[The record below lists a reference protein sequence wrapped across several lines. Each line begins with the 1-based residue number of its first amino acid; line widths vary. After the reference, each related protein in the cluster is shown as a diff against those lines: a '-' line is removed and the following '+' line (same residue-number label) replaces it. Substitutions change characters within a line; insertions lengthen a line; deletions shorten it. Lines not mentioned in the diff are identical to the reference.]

1 MTIDITGDLTPE
13 PVVPRNVSNSEVT
26 TFLSCK
32 RQYNFAFIEN
42 LAPKNTSDPL
52 ARGSAFHNAMDVYW
66 KKRIEGKDHD
76 TAFNEALVEG
86 FAVLPEGW
94 SLEMLMHAQML
105 WTRFMM
111 FYNGF
116 PDWKPIGTE
125 IKLTVPMTPTLTISI
140 QYDFYFYNMATKKF
154 VLLDWKV
161 TYEFW
166 KDEDHS
172 LNGQMPKYI
181 AVLQA
186 NGYQVDEGCLA
197 EIRSRPLGK
206 EKASDPRNLWRFT
219 RYNPSTAKKQQV
231 IRQHVSASLAIER
244 HRNLSP
250 EDRDIESIPVLN
262 KHGACKFC
270 NFTDLCMAMLEGRR
284 DLSVDIRVGYVHND
298 YTDIHN
304 EIESKLPNVDF

>member
-1 MTIDITGDLTPE
+1 MTISLNGDLSPD

-52 ARGSAFHNAMDVYW
+52 ARGSAFHNAMEIYW
-66 KKRIEGKDHD
+66 NLRMQGMAHAE
-76 TAFNEALVEG
+76 AMAEALNRG

-94 SLEMLMHAQML
+94 SLDMLMHAQFL
-105 WTRFMM
+105 WTRYMNFHD
-111 FYNGF
+111 GF
-116 PDWKPIGTE
+116 PDWEPLGTE
-125 IKLTVPMTPTLTISI
+125 IKLTVPLTPSLTISI
-140 QYDFYFYNMATKKF
+140 QYDFYFRNIRTGKF
-154 VLLDWKV
+154 ILLDWKV

-186 NGYQVDEGCLA
+186 NGYPVDEGCLA
-197 EIRSRPLGK
+197 EIRSRNLGK
-206 EKASDPRNLWRFT
+206 DKASDPRNLWRFT
-219 RYNPSTAKKQQV
+219 RYNPSYDKKRQVLAQHITA
-231 IRQHVSASLAIER
+231 SMAIER

-284 DLSVDIRVGYVHND
+284 DLSVDIRVGYIHND
-298 YTDIHN
+298 YTNIHN
-304 EIESKLPNVDF
+304 DDPKVLPNVDF

>member
-1 MTIDITGDLTPE
+1 MTIDAFSK

-42 LAPKNTSDPL
+42 LAPKVTSDPL
-52 ARGSAFHNAMDVYW
+52 ARGSAFHNAMDIYW
-66 KKRIEGKDHD
+66 KKRIAGKDHD

-111 FYNGF
+111 YHNGF
-116 PDWKPIGTE
+116 PEWRPLGTE
-125 IKLTVPMTPTLTISI
+125 IKLTVPMTPTLNISI
-140 QYDFYFYNMATKKF
+140 QYDFYYQNLETQKYI
-154 VLLDWKV
+154 LLDWKI

-166 KDEDHS
+166 KNSDHA

-186 NGYQVDEGCLA
+186 NGFQVDEGSLA

-206 EKASDPRNLWRFT
+206 DKASDPRNLWRFT

-231 IRQHVSASLAIER
+231 ITQHVSTALAIER
-244 HRNLSP
+244 HRALSP
-250 EDRDIESIPVLN
+250 ADRDAESIPVLN
-262 KHGACKFC
+262 KFGPCKYCDFVP
-270 NFTDLCMAMLEGRR
+270 LCEAMLEGRR
-284 DLSVDIRVGYVHND
+284 DLSVDIRVDYIHNT

-304 EIESKLPNVDF
+304 EPEAKLPNVNF